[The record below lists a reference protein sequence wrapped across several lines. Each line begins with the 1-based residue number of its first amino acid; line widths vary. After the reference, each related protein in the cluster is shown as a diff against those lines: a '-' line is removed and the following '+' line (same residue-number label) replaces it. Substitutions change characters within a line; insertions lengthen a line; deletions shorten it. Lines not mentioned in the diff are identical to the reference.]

1 MILCILL
8 IYMFVMA
15 KFTKLQAE
23 EKIFRLTEQLISVKQ
38 DKKDMVAG
46 YTEKIKD
53 IQSEIEAIIEEQ
65 NSVNDSKI
73 TVTSEDG
80 VK

>member
-1 MILCILL
+1 
-8 IYMFVMA
+8 MA

>member
-1 MILCILL
+1 
-8 IYMFVMA
+8 MA

-73 TVTSEDG
+73 TVASEDG
-80 VK
+80 VE